1 LLFVLIPSLPFGIP
15 AKSDARNACR
25 WLNLMAGNANDESK
39 ERGRLVDLNREALDK
54 LAEAL
59 RIETTY

>member
-1 LLFVLIPSLPFGIP
+1 
-15 AKSDARNACR
+15 
-25 WLNLMAGNANDESK
+25 MAGNANDESK